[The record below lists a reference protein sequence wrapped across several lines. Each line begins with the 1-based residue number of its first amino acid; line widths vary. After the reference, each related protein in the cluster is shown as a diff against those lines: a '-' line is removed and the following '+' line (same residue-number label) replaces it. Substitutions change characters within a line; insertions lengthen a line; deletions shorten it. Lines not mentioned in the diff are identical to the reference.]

1 MGQTHQEEGA
11 RDVLS
16 SDAPYMNMEENV
28 PPAILKNPDMSNLQF
43 EHSLDSDDED
53 NKSIAESILS
63 SVATADGIHDTVG
76 FYIVCLVILVGETSR
91 GVFFPTMWPLVES
104 LGGSTV
110 TLGYSVAAFSFGR
123 ILMTPVFGS
132 WSVTHGY
139 KNTLLLS
146 TSILVF
152 GTLLY
157 GQIGNVGRTEF
168 LIFTQTVLGV
178 GSGTLGVTLAFCAE
192 VTATRNRTTYMAFL
206 TAAQYA
212 GFTVTPFIGALFVK
226 LFNSYDIAI
235 DWGFF
240 KLNEY
245 TAPAYF
251 MTLVCTSLIFMLKF
265 VFQDRKR
272 IKGAAK
278 TVKNSSRQTAVDEV
292 ANNTTWFGMTV
303 YDACI
308 MGCML
313 LNVTTRGSIGCFETV
328 GITFAATHF
337 DMTNSR
343 ASVIVATC
351 GLLGVFALLSMG
363 HIAKFLTDIQMLSG
377 GMFVMCL
384 GVLSLADIPEDG
396 HTASWRY
403 YVSIFMIY
411 SIGYPIAHTAVIGL
425 FSKIVGR
432 RPQGTL
438 LSWFVL
444 TGSMGPMSFAV
455 ISGYIA
461 NYGDMSI
468 LFYMLT
474 SVLGL
479 SIFFVFWNKTTLETL
494 SR

>member
-1 MGQTHQEEGA
+1 
-11 RDVLS
+11 
-16 SDAPYMNMEENV
+16 MEENA

-43 EHSLDSDDED
+43 EHSLDPDGD

-63 SVATADGIHDTVG
+63 SVVTADGIHDTVG
-76 FYIVCLVILVGETSR
+76 FYIVCLVILVGDMSR

-123 ILMTPVFGS
+123 ILVSPIFGS
-132 WSVTHGY
+132 WSVTNGY

-168 LIFTQTVLGV
+168 LIFTQTILGV
-178 GSGTLGVTLAFCAE
+178 GSGTLGVTRAFCAE
-192 VTATRNRTTYMAFL
+192 VTATRNRTTYMAWL
-206 TAAQYA
+206 TAVQYA
-212 GFTVTPFIGALFVK
+212 GFTVTPFVGALFVK

-251 MTLVCTSLIFMLKF
+251 MTL
-265 VFQDRKR
+265 DRPR
-272 IKGAAK
+272 MKGAAK
-278 TVKNSSRQTAVDEV
+278 TVKKSSRQTAVDAI
-292 ANNTTWFGMTV
+292 ANNTTWFGITV

-308 MGCML
+308 LGCML
-313 LNVTTRGSIGCFETV
+313 LNVTTKGSIACFETV

-343 ASVIVATC
+343 AGVIVATC

-363 HIAKFLTDIQMLSG
+363 HIAKFLTDIQMISG

-384 GVLSLADIPEDG
+384 GALSLADIPEG
-396 HTASWRY
+396 AHTASWRY

-411 SIGYPIAHTAVIGL
+411 SIGYPIGHTAVIGL

-438 LSWFVL
+438 LGWFASA
-444 TGSMGPMSFAV
+444 GSMARMAFPV

-461 NYGDMSI
+461 RYGDMSI

-479 SIFFVFWNKTTLETL
+479 SIFFVFWNKNTLETL